1 MDIKGRGIMVIYQ
14 VANKTTM
21 LFFESKK
28 DAERFVGK
36 YPATSGLSVYEIHV
50 IEDSTKVTPDTE
62 EEGKPLEMQCSED
75 GVAITISGDITIL

>member
-1 MDIKGRGIMVIYQ
+1 MVIYQ

-62 EEGKPLEMQCSED
+62 EEG
-75 GVAITISGDITIL
+75 